1 MAQKEIEMAL
11 KELPAI
17 PDKPVAEMTD
27 AEVFT
32 SNFRK
37 SLSFAHEVLSLPV
50 DWSDEKMLD
59 RKERIALATQTAAV
73 RIKVAELAPRADD
86 SVVSR
91 LMARVAAIRKGEKV
105 IEIDPRDVSE

>member
-1 MAQKEIEMAL
+1 MRLAKAQGLIEKFPNGRKAGVRLRDRVRSPDPSEARRQRMAERAIEMAL

-17 PDKPVAEMTD
+17 PDKPEAEMTD

-50 DWSDEKMLD
+50 DWSVE
-59 RKERIALATQTAAV
+59 
-73 RIKVAELAPRADD
+73 
-86 SVVSR
+86 
-91 LMARVAAIRKGEKV
+91 
-105 IEIDPRDVSE
+105 